1 MQEEMQI
8 GDAPR
13 RERRTH
19 TVRERELE
27 AEVTRQRDA
36 LGHALDALAW
46 CTGYLDGSS
55 AHATPHHVWAAYH
68 VVRASMGLASVDSF
82 ERNHVVAS
90 DPDEDD

>member
-1 MQEEMQI
+1 MAEQLPI
-8 GDAPR
+8 DAPR

-19 TVRERELE
+19 TVRERDLE

-68 VVRASMGLASVDSF
+68 VVRASMGLASVDF
-82 ERNHVVAS
+82 ERNHLVAS